1 MRNILAIARREFFAY
16 FGSPT
21 AYIAIALFLVLLGV
35 TFFFEIPF
43 LLPKDAFFEGRAADL
58 RPLFEWMVFLFA
70 ILLPAISMRLLA
82 EERKLGTLELLL
94 TMPVTETEVVLGKL
108 SGAVGFLLVALAL
121 TLGYPILVMSL
132 GRPDIGPLVG
142 GYLGVL
148 LVGAAYLSLGL
159 LASSWTSSQVVAFLV
174 AIVIC
179 TAFTFIDRV
188 PEALGLRALP
198 VFEVLSFNHH
208 FKSIARGVIDL
219 RDLVFFGSIVIGAI
233 TLTTWSL
240 ESRKWKGA

>member
-108 SGAVGFLLVALAL
+108 SGAVGFLLVALSVR
-121 TLGYPILVMSL
+121 PPRILI
-132 GRPDIGPLVG
+132 RPMP
-142 GYLGVL
+142 
-148 LVGAAYLSLGL
+148 
-159 LASSWTSSQVVAFLV
+159 
-174 AIVIC
+174 
-179 TAFTFIDRV
+179 
-188 PEALGLRALP
+188 
-198 VFEVLSFNHH
+198 
-208 FKSIARGVIDL
+208 
-219 RDLVFFGSIVIGAI
+219 
-233 TLTTWSL
+233 
-240 ESRKWKGA
+240 

>member
-1 MRNILAIARREFFAY
+1 MRNIVAIARREFFAY

-21 AYIAIALFLVLLGV
+21 AYIAIALFLALLGV

-108 SGAVGFLLVALAL
+108 AGAVGFLKVTLAL
-121 TLGYPILVMSL
+121 TLGYPILLFAL
-132 GRPDIGPLVG
+132 GRPDIGPMIG

-148 LVGAAYLSLGL
+148 LVGTAYLALGL
-159 LASSWTSSQVVAFLV
+159 MASSWTSSQVVAFLV

-179 TAFTFIDRV
+179 TAFTFVDLV
-188 PEALGLRALP
+188 PEALGWNAIP
-198 VFEVLSFNHH
+198 AFEVLSFNHH
-208 FKSIARGVIDL
+208 FRSIARGVIDL
-219 RDLVFFGSIVIGAI
+219 RDLVFFASVVLGAI
-233 TLTTWSL
+233 ALTTWSL
-240 ESRKWKGA
+240 ESRKWQGA